1 VAVLAL
7 VSAKGSPG
15 VTTTAAALACAAAT
29 QGEDVVLVELDPSG
43 GDVAMLVDAVG
54 EAGLVS
60 LAEELRH
67 GGVVAE
73 LVRQHAVEIVPG
85 VPAVLAPPG
94 TVEAAG
100 MIGSLADRWM
110 STLQEASGTVVVDAG
125 RWDPGSATSRR
136 VVGADVV
143 AVVCRATAPSV
154 EHTRRVVD
162 ALRSAVRCPVAVLV
176 VGTRPYAGEDVAAAL
191 DLPLAGVLAWDPRG
205 AAAQWAP
212 GRPARSARSWL
223 GRSAA
228 AALQGLTAQV
238 PARLSTTA
246 AAGFSRGSEGS

>member
-1 VAVLAL
+1 M
-7 VSAKGSPG
+7 
-15 VTTTAAALACAAAT
+15 
-29 QGEDVVLVELDPSG
+29 
-43 GDVAMLVDAVG
+43 AMLVDAVG

-73 LVRQHAVEIVPG
+73 LVRQHAIEVVPG

-110 STLQEASGTVVVDAG
+110 STLREVAGTVVVDGG

-154 EHTRRVVD
+154 EHARRLVD
-162 ALRSAVRCPVAVLV
+162 SLRAAVRCPVAVLV

-205 AAAQWAP
+205 TAAQWAL
-212 GRPARSARSWL
+212 GRRVGSARSWL

-228 AALQGLTAQV
+228 TALTGLTAQV
-238 PARLSTTA
+238 PARVATA
-246 AAGFSRGSEGS
+246 AATGFSRGSTGS

>member
-1 VAVLAL
+1 MAALAL

-15 VTTTAAALACAAAT
+15 VTTTAAALACAAVA
-29 QGEDVVLVELDPSG
+29 QGEDAVLVELDPSG

-67 GGVVAE
+67 GGVVGE
-73 LVRQHAVEIVPG
+73 LVRQHAVEFVPG

-100 MIGSLADRWM
+100 MIGSLADQWM
-110 STLQEASGTVVVDAG
+110 STLREAAGTVVVDAG
-125 RWDPGSATSRR
+125 RWEPGSVTSRR
-136 VVGADVV
+136 IVGADVV
-143 AVVCRATAPSV
+143 VVGRGTAPSV
-154 EHTRRVVD
+154 EHTRRVVE
-162 ALRSAVRCPVAVLV
+162 ALRAAVRCPLAVLV
-176 VGTRPYAGEDVAAAL
+176 VGTRPYAGEDVAAVL
-191 DLPLAGVLAWDPRG
+191 DLPLAGVLTWDPRG

-212 GRPARSARSWL
+212 GQRARRARSWL

-228 AALQGLTAQV
+228 TALPGLTAQV
-238 PARLSTTA
+238 PARLATTSA
-246 AAGFSRGSEGS
+246 ATFSRGSEGS